1 MSISLLIIILGIIGS
16 SLSASIALISIFKL
30 TKSSSKSEEK
40 EYTITVIV
48 KDKDGKV
55 VEEENA
61 EFTESQANNLLKGI
75 QKQSHNNAFSS
86 YK

>member
-1 MSISLLIIILGIIGS
+1 MNIALLITILGIIGS

-30 TKSSSKSEEK
+30 TKPSSKSDEK
-40 EYTITVIV
+40 EYTFTVII

-61 EFTESQANNLLKGI
+61 EFSESQANNLLKGI
-75 QKQSHNNAFSS
+75 QKQSRDNAFSS
-86 YK
+86 